1 MANDGTVKLGVEF
14 DSDDVKKEFEG
25 LKSEAREVERSL
37 KEVNK
42 ALKLDPG
49 NTELIAIIMTE
60 LFTRP
65 DHASPK
71 SRICVTS
78 RIIGIAM
85 AARSIFTLLLRIRTT
100 NITKVK
106 RTIPI

>member
-49 NTELIAIIMTE
+49 NTELKKMKWSIWMME
-60 LFTRP
+60 
-65 DHASPK
+65 HA
-71 SRICVTS
+71 
-78 RIIGIAM
+78 GEG
-85 AARSIFTLLLRIRTT
+85 
-100 NITKVK
+100 
-106 RTIPI
+106 